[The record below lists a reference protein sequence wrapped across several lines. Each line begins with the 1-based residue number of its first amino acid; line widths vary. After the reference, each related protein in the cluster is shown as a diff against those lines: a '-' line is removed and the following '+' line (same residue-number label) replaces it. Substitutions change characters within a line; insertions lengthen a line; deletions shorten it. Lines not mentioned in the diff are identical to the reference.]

1 MKNILALVC
10 FLLLGLSAFAQPN
23 KKVAPALYKFL
34 NTEFMV
40 KYRDLRIQAESDA
53 IRVQSGQAELKPADQ
68 YRLRTAYDQTASR
81 ANQLL
86 ESIKQDFQNPKKL
99 KSIAEFPD
107 MYSDGLRFKLQELAD
122 FYAAN
127 FQQALADAQVKKEE
141 VDGSVALVLI
151 VELIGLTKG
160 LTNYFADIKREAKQ
174 YTEKYL
180 HENLVQPYRWRYWE
194 ELSGSASPYEKYEK
208 SSEAD
213 LNNTQ
218 SDDAFDRQ
226 LQKVNATIQ
235 MIPAKTDNPYGSDQF
250 NLPPDGPAPADSSF
264 QYEDWSPTA
273 PTVPTAAPDSTSHR
287 NLISKPAPA
296 SAPQQQKPAAA
307 PKKTV
312 PAKPIPSKSGQ

>member
-1 MKNILALVC
+1 MKNTLA
-10 FLLLGLSAFAQPN
+10 FLFFLSLAFSAFAQPN

-53 IRVQSGQAELKPADQ
+53 IRVQSGQANLKPADQ
-68 YRLRTAYDQTASR
+68 FRLRTAYDQTASR

-122 FYAAN
+122 FYTAN

-160 LTNYFADIKREAKQ
+160 LTNYFAEIKREAKQ

-235 MIPAKTDNPYGSDQF
+235 MIPTKTDNPYGSDQF

-273 PTVPTAAPDSTSHR
+273 PAVPAVAPDSTSHR
-287 NLISKPAPA
+287 NQISKPAPA
-296 SAPQQQKPAAA
+296 SATQQQKPAAA
-307 PKKTV
+307 PKKTI
-312 PAKPIPSKSGQ
+312 PAKPAPAKSGQ

>member
-1 MKNILALVC
+1 MKNYLVLSC
-10 FLLLGLSAFAQPN
+10 FLLACFSAVAQPN
-23 KKVAPALYKFL
+23 KKVAPALYQFL
-34 NTEFMV
+34 NTDFMV

-86 ESIKQDFQNPKKL
+86 ESIKQDFQNQKKL
-99 KSIAEFPD
+99 KSIAEFPE
-107 MYSDGLRFKLQELAD
+107 MYSDGLKFKLQELAD

-141 VDGSVALVLI
+141 VDGSVALILI

-160 LTNYFADIKREAKQ
+160 LTNYFADIKRESKQ

-180 HENLVQPYRWRYWE
+180 LENLVQPYRWRYWE

-208 SSEAD
+208 SSGAD
-213 LNNTQ
+213 LNDTRMQ
-218 SDDAFDRQ
+218 DAFDRQ
-226 LQKVNATIQ
+226 LEKMNTTIQ
-235 MIPAKTDNPYGSDQF
+235 SIPTKNTDPYGYDQF

-273 PTVPTAAPDSTSHR
+273 PVAPDSTSHR
-287 NLISKPAPA
+287 NFN
-296 SAPQQQKPAAA
+296 
-307 PKKTV
+307 TV
-312 PAKPIPSKSGQ
+312 PAAGKQNTPKQTAPSGSKNPAQVKQMPAKAKQ

>member
-1 MKNILALVC
+1 MKNILVLSC
-10 FLLLGLSAFAQPN
+10 FLLACFSAVAQPN

-34 NTEFMV
+34 NTDFMV

-68 YRLRTAYDQTASR
+68 FRLRTAYDQTASR

-86 ESIKQDFQNPKKL
+86 ESIKQDFQNQKKL
-99 KSIAEFPD
+99 KSIAEFPE
-107 MYSDGLRFKLQELAD
+107 MYSDGLKFKLQELAD

-141 VDGSVALVLI
+141 VDGSVALILI

-160 LTNYFADIKREAKQ
+160 LTNYFADIKRESKQ

-180 HENLVQPYRWRYWE
+180 LENLVQPYRWRYWE

-208 SSEAD
+208 SSGAD
-213 LNNTQ
+213 LNDTRMQ
-218 SDDAFDRQ
+218 DAFDRQ
-226 LQKVNATIQ
+226 LEKMNTTIQ
-235 MIPAKTDNPYGSDQF
+235 SIPTKNTDPYGYDQF
-250 NLPPDGPAPADSSF
+250 NLPPDEPAPADSSF

-273 PTVPTAAPDSTSHR
+273 PTVSDSTSHR
-287 NLISKPAPA
+287 NINAHPASSKPNTAKPATQPAQSKPAPNK
-296 SAPQQQKPAAA
+296 Q
-307 PKKTV
+307 V
-312 PAKPIPSKSGQ
+312 PAKVKQ